1 MKIKNKYFFLD
12 TFSNAFYAGS
22 KFFYNIVIFS
32 FLINSFPLQDYGI
45 YIFFATLMN
54 QFEFVQSGFSSSL
67 ERYIPL
73 YKDKK
78 EASNLIFVVAIVYLT
93 FGLLFSSGVYIVDY
107 YKLFSFLNSNDIY
120 DFLILLIYFVPLI
133 WFFKTFSFALRA
145 FKDFRTENLV
155 NISFLFIEAILVFIA
170 IKNNYK
176 LNEILLIN
184 LTCLFLRYL
193 VHTVFVFTRHRF
205 NLFSVQRNS
214 LISQFDKVKSYSF
227 WNFISAISGSIVNV
241 SDKLLVS
248 IFIGPSSLPVYYGI
262 MQFTKLISIVSSIIN
277 SSIVPHFSYK
287 ISESSNKEFNEL
299 ALKGTEYTSFILITI
314 SSIFILFS
322 QLIFTTISK
331 DYLLDYVLV
340 FNVGLFL
347 YLLIGSREFTAKLY
361 RCKDNS
367 VKSIAKLNLIVSL
380 IYPLL
385 FILLSRFFDLYGAVL
400 SPILSHLLI
409 FPLWIKRVFKTTN
422 LNITDYFKL
431 VISKLFK
438 ISLIFT
444 PFYLINSLLEFN
456 QNFIVLFLEL
466 IILILS
472 VYFIFKRL
480 IVKIKFSLV

>member
-1 MKIKNKYFFLD
+1 M
-12 TFSNAFYAGS
+12 T
-22 KFFYNIVIFS
+22 
-32 FLINSFPLQDYGI
+32 
-45 YIFFATLMN
+45 
-54 QFEFVQSGFSSSL
+54 QFEFVQSGFSTSL

-78 EASNLIFVVAIVYLT
+78 EVSNLIFVVAIVYLA
-93 FGLLFSSGVYIVDY
+93 FGLLFSSGVYILDY

-155 NISFLFIEAILVFIA
+155 NISFLLIEAVLVYIA

-176 LNEILLIN
+176 LNEILFIN
-184 LTCLFLRYL
+184 LICLLLRYCT
-193 VHTVFVFTRHRF
+193 HTIFVFIRHRF
-205 NLFSVQRNS
+205 NIFFVRVNS
-214 LISQFDKVKSYSF
+214 LISQFGKVKSYSF
-227 WNFISAISGSIVNV
+227 WNFISAVSGSIVNV

-248 IFIGPSSLPVYYGI
+248 IFLGPSSLPIYFGI
-262 MQFTKLISIVSSIIN
+262 IQFTKLISTVSSIIN

-287 ISESSNKEFNEL
+287 ISRSSNKEFNEL
-299 ALKGTEYTSFILITI
+299 ALKGTEYTSFILMTI
-314 SSIFILFS
+314 SGIFILFS
-322 QLIFTTISK
+322 QLIFTSISK

-347 YLLIGSREFTAKLY
+347 YLLIGSRDFAANLY
-361 RCKDNS
+361 RCRDNS
-367 VKSIAKLNLIVSL
+367 VKSIAKLNLIASL

-409 FPLWIKRVFKTTN
+409 FPFWIKRVFKTTN
-422 LNITDYFKL
+422 LNFMDYFKL
-431 VISKLFK
+431 IMNKLFK
-438 ISLIFT
+438 ISLIFV

-456 QNFIVLFLEL
+456 QNFIMLFLEL
-466 IILILS
+466 IILMLA
-472 VYFIFKRL
+472 VYFVFKRL
-480 IVKIKFSLV
+480 IVEIKFSLG